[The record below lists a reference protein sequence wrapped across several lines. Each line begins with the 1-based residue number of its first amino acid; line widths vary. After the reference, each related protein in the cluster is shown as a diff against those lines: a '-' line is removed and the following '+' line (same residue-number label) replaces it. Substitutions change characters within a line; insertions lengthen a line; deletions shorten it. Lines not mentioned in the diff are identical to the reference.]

1 MNDYDVIVIG
11 GGPAGMI
18 AAIRA
23 AELDKRVLVLER
35 NEITGRK
42 LRITGKGRCNITN
55 NCDFDELLA
64 NIPGNGRFMYSAFN
78 AFSNHDLIKFINEIG
93 VKTVVERGNRV
104 FPESQKAADVANA
117 LKNKA
122 VALGVEVKYKARV
135 TDILPDENGRATIVH
150 CSEQIYCAN
159 SIILATGG
167 VSYPLTGSTGDGY
180 KFARNLGHT
189 IIEPRA
195 SLISLVSNEEWIPR
209 LQRLSLKNIDFKL
222 FDCINKELY
231 HDFGEMVFTDNGIS
245 GPVVLSGS
253 RHIPNFNYEGVYVI
267 IDLKPALE
275 IEKLDERIKRD
286 FEEYSRKQFKNALG
300 NLLPSKLIPVI
311 IELSGIEED
320 KFVNQITREE
330 RQRLVELLKSLKI
343 RIKSAGP
350 ISEAIVTAG
359 GVKTSEI
366 KPSTME
372 SKIIPGLF
380 FAGEI
385 IDVDGYTGGY
395 NLTIAFSTGWVSGN
409 NA

>member
-1 MNDYDVIVIG
+1 MYNYDVIVIG
-11 GGPAGMI
+11 GGPAGMM

-23 AELDKRVLVLER
+23 AELDKTVLVLER
-35 NEITGRK
+35 NEMIGKK

-55 NCDFDELLA
+55 NCEFDELLA

-78 AFSNHDLIKFINEIG
+78 SFSNHDLINFMNEIG
-93 VKTVVERGNRV
+93 VRTVVERGNRV
-104 FPESQKAADVANA
+104 FPVSQKAAEVANA
-117 LKNKA
+117 LKDKA
-122 VALGVEVKYKARV
+122 ASLGVEIQYKSRV
-135 TDILPDENGRATIVH
+135 TDILTDDNGKASIVH
-150 CSEQIYCAN
+150 CSDQIYQAN

-180 KFARNLGHT
+180 KFARNFGHI

-195 SLISLVSNEEWIPR
+195 SLISLVSSDKWISE
-209 LQRLSLKNIDFKL
+209 LQGLSLRNINFKL
-222 FDCINKELY
+222 YDSKNKELY
-231 HDFGEMVFTDNGIS
+231 SDFGEMVFTDSGIS

-253 RHIPNFNYEGVYVI
+253 RHIPDFNYEGVYVT

-275 IEKLDERIKRD
+275 FEKLDERIKRD
-286 FEEYSRKQFKNALG
+286 FDEYSRKQFKNALG
-300 NLLPSKLIPVI
+300 DLLPSKLIPVI
-311 IELSGIEED
+311 IELSGIEQD
-320 KFVNQITREE
+320 KFVNQITRDE
-330 RQRLVELLKSLKI
+330 RQRLTGLLKNLKI
-343 RIKSAGP
+343 KIKSAGS

-359 GVKTSEI
+359 GIKTSEI

-385 IDVDGYTGGY
+385 IDVDGYTGGF
-395 NLTIAFSTGWVSGN
+395 NLTIAFSTGWVAGN

>member
-1 MNDYDVIVIG
+1 MYDYDVIIIG

-23 AELDKRVLVLER
+23 AELDKKVLVLER

-55 NCDFDELLA
+55 NCDFDELLE

-78 AFSNHDLIKFINEIG
+78 AFSNQDLINFMNEIG
-93 VKTVVERGNRV
+93 VRTVVERGNRV

-135 TDILPDENGRATIVH
+135 TDILPGENGRVTIVH
-150 CSEQIYCAN
+150 CSEQIYNAN
-159 SIILATGG
+159 SIVLATGG

-195 SLISLVSNEEWIPR
+195 SLISLVSNDEWISR
-209 LQRLSLKNIDFKL
+209 LQGLSLRNIDFKL
-222 FDCINKELY
+222 FDCKDKELF

-253 RHIPNFNYEGVYVI
+253 RHIPNFNYEGVYVL

-275 IEKLDERIKRD
+275 IEKLDDRIKRD

-300 NLLPSKLIPVI
+300 DLLPSKLIPLI
-311 IELSGIEED
+311 IEFSGIEED

-330 RQRLVELLKSLKI
+330 RQKLVHLLKNLKI
-343 RIKSAGP
+343 KIKSAGP

-359 GVKTSEI
+359 GVKTGEI

-372 SKIIPGLF
+372 SKIMPGLF